1 MSLLYLKG
9 SLGSMRACRRGE
21 GVSTSPLPLLKK
33 EGGITRA
40 FIPEPAGL
48 SSFTVGAGGQ
58 EGVDIRQ
65 KLQE

>member
-9 SLGSMRACRRGE
+9 SLGSMRACRRE

-48 SSFTVGAGGQ
+48 SSFTVGTGGQ